1 MPITNNFQPAQVGA
15 SYTPN
20 LYSSLDDMIG
30 KIAHQIIKGIE
41 TKDPLAV
48 FDKVPVDNGDTIEQ
62 AVVKLI
68 DASAYDS
75 TGAGALTRETATSVA
90 VRYFNNWQRHTYKKT
105 IDMSILRKV
114 MTSGAS
120 AEEVA
125 DKIVSTMSRSRIHDK
140 YKSLVA
146 LLQWGRTIGSYD
158 ASTEVI
164 QKIGT
169 TISAGSDGRID
180 SKAIL
185 RKLKNTIKGFGFVST
200 SYNVPAIKQ
209 SSLMD
214 DIYVVMSYKLRNA
227 LDVDELAG
235 VFNLEKDRIDAKII
249 EIDDDDAYIYV
260 LDQNAILDF
269 TRLNEMVSQLN
280 ADGLFYNYFLH
291 IEDMFAVSP
300 LFNTGYIEVAGTIE

>member
-30 KIAHQIIKGIE
+30 KIAHQIIQGIE

-62 AVVKLI
+62 AVVNLI
-68 DASAYDS
+68 DPNAYDP

-114 MTSGAS
+114 MTNGAS

-125 DKIVSTMSRSRIHDK
+125 DKIVSSMSRSRIHDK

-146 LLQWGRTIGSYD
+146 LLQWGRQVGSYD
-158 ASTEVI
+158 VSTAVI
-164 QKIGT
+164 QKTGS
-169 TISAGSDGRID
+169 TISAGGDGRID

-185 RKLKNTIKGFGFVST
+185 RKLKNTIKGFGYVST

-209 SSLMD
+209 SSALD

-300 LFNTGYIEVAGTIE
+300 LFNTCYIEVAGTIE